1 MSRQRRLR
9 QRWLLRPLLTT
20 SQRRQQH
27 DNNINDKVQVDYD
40 EDDETKRL
48 IHAIRLSGI
57 SVVSLCERYSSL
69 DRRQWLSWGHEV
81 TFFDQRQQTKLKSEI
96 LFTFKNVFLV
106 KSTQRR
112 HFNGRASASVPE
124 MMVGPY
130 KQSGIY
136 SVRTMRRRRL
146 VPWHIHNYTYIC
158 MKEHINYIIY
168 LMFKLSGGK
177 LAIILWLYVSED
189 EFLWFLNLP
198 PTTRGD
204 FELLS
209 VIDNDRCLFFGRSGL

>member
-1 MSRQRRLR
+1 MSRQRQRLRLR
-9 QRWLLRPLLTT
+9 QRWRLRPLLTT

-27 DNNINDKVQVDYD
+27 DNNTNDKVQVDYD
-40 EDDETKRL
+40 EDEVTKRL
-48 IHAIRLSGI
+48 IHAIRLCGN

-112 HFNGRASASVPE
+112 HFKGRASASVPE

-136 SVRTMRRRRL
+136 RVRTQRRRL
-146 VPWHIHNYTYIC
+146 VPWHIHNYTYNC
-158 MKEHINYIIY
+158 MK
-168 LMFKLSGGK
+168 
-177 LAIILWLYVSED
+177 
-189 EFLWFLNLP
+189 
-198 PTTRGD
+198 
-204 FELLS
+204 
-209 VIDNDRCLFFGRSGL
+209 